1 MQIRTRLTLLFTLLV
16 AAILAVFAM
25 AIYFTSS
32 QTREEEYYKRMKQ
45 QAETKAN
52 LLFDSKVAPNVLQ
65 VIYKNAPNTLF
76 QEEVAIYDTAFH
88 LLYHDAVD
96 VDKVKETK
104 GMIDSIVSL
113 KEIRFYLK
121 DIQVIGFLYAHNG
134 NNYVITAA
142 AIDEAGFAKLRDL
155 RNTLIVALIIAL
167 VIVFFV
173 GEFLAKKSL
182 EPVTDLLAN
191 INNIKANNLNQR
203 VPEGNRK
210 DEIASL
216 AISFNQMLDRIET
229 SFDAQKDFVSN
240 ISHEL
245 RTPLT
250 AILTE
255 LQLVI
260 QKERTTEAYKS
271 SINHAIVDVKKLIRL
286 SNGLLDMAKAN
297 YDQTEI
303 GFKAI
308 RIDEVLLDAMNDVMH
323 NQPEYKVNI
332 TFDQEIENDDLIS
345 AKANEYL
352 LKTAFINL
360 IENGCKF
367 SADKLCSVH
376 IGFDS
381 KNILLQFSD
390 NGVGISKEDLENLFK
405 PFYRG
410 ANKRIAE
417 GNGIGLSITQKII
430 HLHNGHIQVNS
441 VLQKGTTFAVI
452 LPHI

>member
-16 AAILAVFAM
+16 AAILAVFAL

-52 LLFDSKVAPNVLQ
+52 LLFDSKVAPEVLQ
-65 VIYKNAPNTLF
+65 VIYKNAPNALF

-104 GMIDSIVSL
+104 AMIDSIVSL

-134 NNYVITAA
+134 SNYVITAA
-142 AIDEAGFAKLRDL
+142 AKDEAGFTKLHDL

-191 INNIKANNLNQR
+191 ISNIKANNLNQR

-210 DEIASL
+210 DEIALL
-216 AISFNQMLDRIET
+216 AISFNQMLDRIEV

-250 AILTE
+250 AILAE
-255 LQLVI
+255 LQLVV
-260 QKERTTEAYKS
+260 QKERATEAYKS
-271 SINHAIVDVKKLIRL
+271 SIDHAITDVKKLIRL

-323 NQPEYKVNI
+323 NQPEYKVNM
-332 TFDQEIENDDLIS
+332 TFDQEIESDALIS

-417 GNGIGLSITQKII
+417 GNGIGLSLTQKII
-430 HLHNGHIQVNS
+430 HLHNGYIRVNS
-441 VLQKGTTFAVI
+441 VLQKGTTFIVT
-452 LPHI
+452 LLHL